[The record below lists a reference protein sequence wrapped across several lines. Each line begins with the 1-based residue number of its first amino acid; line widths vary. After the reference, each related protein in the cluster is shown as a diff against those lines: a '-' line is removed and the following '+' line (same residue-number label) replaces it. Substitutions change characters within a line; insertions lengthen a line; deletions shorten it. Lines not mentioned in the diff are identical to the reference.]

1 MKRTKRLAW
10 LAGAAAT
17 ALAVTLAP
25 AAPAAADGPQVTV
38 EVVVE
43 GLNVPRGLTY
53 DAALGRVLIAEAGVA
68 AENNGACAAGFGG
81 SRYCYGESGSIYQYS
96 ENWWLPSRRIVTGLP
111 SIWAPDIAPIG
122 YEVVLGIHDVA
133 LPFGTGSPVAVF
145 GLSGP
150 LSFRDELA
158 SHHPK
163 ARYLATAS
171 LVITG
176 NHIIELADFAEY
188 EENVNPHPAF
198 IDTNPYGVTTDG
210 LDVVVADAAGN
221 FIARRDLF
229 GRVSTLA
236 VIPDYIDETGDNWEG
251 VPMSVT
257 VGPDGAY
264 YIGELSAAFSPAP
277 NARIWRLDRQGNLS
291 LVVEGLYDTSSITFD
306 EQGRMIVLQFA
317 NDYYPGGREGK
328 LLRVEQDGSI
338 TTLLDG
344 LHTPGGVIHVGNG
357 VFYVTN
363 HSASLGGNGQL
374 LRVTVTG

>member
-1 MKRTKRLAW
+1 MKRTQRRAW
-10 LAGAAAT
+10 LAGAAAA

-25 AAPAAADGPQVTV
+25 AAPAAADAPQVTV
-38 EVVVE
+38 EVVAE
-43 GLNVPRGLTY
+43 GLNVPRGLAY
-53 DAALGRVLIAEAGVA
+53 DAALGRVLVAEAGVA
-68 AENNGACAAGFGG
+68 AENDGTCAEGFGG

-122 YEVVLGIHDVA
+122 YEVVLGVHDVA
-133 LPFGTGSPVAVF
+133 LPFGTGSPVGVF

-150 LSFRDELA
+150 LSFRQELEA
-158 SHHPK
+158 SHPK
-163 ARYLATAS
+163 AQYLATVS
-171 LVITG
+171 MLSSNQIT
-176 NHIIELADFAEY
+176 ELADLAEY
-188 EENVNPHPAF
+188 EQNVNPHPAF
-198 IDTNPYGVTTDG
+198 IDTNPYGVTTQG
-210 LDVVVADAAGN
+210 LDIVVADAAGN
-221 FIARRDLF
+221 FIARRNLF
-229 GRVSTLA
+229 GQLSTLA

-251 VPMSVT
+251 VPMAVT

-277 NARIWRLDRQGNLS
+277 NSRIWRLDQQGNLS

-306 EQGRMIVLQFA
+306 QQGRMIVLQLA

-328 LLRVEQDGSI
+328 LLRVETDGSI

-344 LHTPGGVIHVGNG
+344 LHTPGGVVHVGGG

-363 HSASLGGNGQL
+363 RSASLGGNGEL
-374 LRVTVTG
+374 LRVTVNG